1 MRKVFTVL
9 LVVMI
14 GQTFGQNNQVT
25 IAYNNWKDGLLDEA
39 AQAIEPATTHEK
51 TSVKEKTFRYRGN
64 IYQEI
69 ATSSDEALRAKYPNA
84 LKLAVESFL
93 KANELDTKGEYK
105 KENVRSL
112 GALQGFALNA
122 GNDEFGKKNYAQ
134 AVDLYG
140 LSQQIAQNFN
150 MVDTNAIFNQAL
162 AYESAGDKESAI
174 SKYKSLIE
182 MDYNRPEI
190 YRYLSSLQKKNGDL
204 EGAIATAKAGMDK
217 YPNNKDII
225 LDNMA
230 FLLEAGKS
238 SEAESLVGVAIE
250 KDPQNAV
257 LYSVQGS
264 LYDQKA
270 AAATTREEV
279 MEWYDKA
286 EASYK
291 KSIEIDEQFFDA
303 YFNIGVLY
311 NNRAAYIYDEIK
323 DIKSDSE
330 YMKAK
335 KEADDIF
342 LAAVPFFEKAHEI
355 QPEDQQT
362 IAQLVKLYGK
372 TGDEDKY
379 KVMKA
384 KLAE

>member
-1 MRKVFTVL
+1 
-9 LVVMI
+9 
-14 GQTFGQNNQVT
+14 
-25 IAYNNWKDGLLDEA
+25 
-39 AQAIEPATTHEK
+39 
-51 TSVKEKTFRYRGN
+51 
-64 IYQEI
+64 
-69 ATSSDEALRAKYPNA
+69 
-84 LKLAVESFL
+84 
-93 KANELDTKGEYK
+93 
-105 KENVRSL
+105 
-112 GALQGFALNA
+112 
-122 GNDEFGKKNYAQ
+122 
-134 AVDLYG
+134 
-140 LSQQIAQNFN
+140 

-162 AYESAGDKESAI
+162 AYESAGDSENSIA
-174 SKYKSLIE
+174 KYESLIA

-190 YRYLSSLQKKNGDL
+190 YRYLSSLKKKSGDL
-204 EGAIATAKAGMDK
+204 DGAIVTAQAGMAK
-217 YPNNKDII
+217 FPNNKEII

-230 FLLEAGKS
+230 FLLEADRS
-238 SEAESLVGVAIE
+238 EEAEGLVGVAIE

-264 LYDQKA
+264 LFDQKA
-270 AAATTREEV
+270 AAAETKEEV
-279 MEWYDKA
+279 MSWYDKA

-291 KSIEIDEQFFDA
+291 KSIEVDENFFDA

-311 NNRAAYIYDEIK
+311 NNRAAYIYEEIK
-323 DIKSDSE
+323 DIKSDKE

-372 TGDEDKY
+372 TGDEEKY
-379 KVMKA
+379 KEMKA